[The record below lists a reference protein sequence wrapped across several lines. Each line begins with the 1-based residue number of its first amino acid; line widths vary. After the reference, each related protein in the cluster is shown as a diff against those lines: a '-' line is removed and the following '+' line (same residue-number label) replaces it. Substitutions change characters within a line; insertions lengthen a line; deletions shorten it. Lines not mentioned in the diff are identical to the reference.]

1 MSELN
6 NEIVTA
12 TGIKRNKRTKQN
24 GEGSI
29 YFNKVRKV
37 WTAAFYDIYG
47 KRRVTSFKERDDAV
61 YWIEKQKEAR
71 DRGEGIFPKHP
82 KQTVAEFLQEW
93 LVRRVHQVRPNTY
106 RAYEQTIKHRINP
119 HIGHLN
125 AAKLRPILIEEMIRK
140 LIEADYK
147 AGSIIGV
154 VRVLSK
160 AYNDGV
166 RLDLVPSNPMKKVE
180 VPNLKSVPLP
190 AIPWDEV
197 GKLYKAA
204 ESNPYD
210 LARLVLAAE
219 VGERPGEARGF
230 KWSDLDEVNST
241 IHINRQVIRVKGE
254 GLRFSDTKI
263 PQKFPSYITPRV
275 MKILQSYKRYQQLN
289 KAKWKMDLG
298 LIFPNA
304 KGNMMDET
312 KDKKWFKDLCVEAG
326 IPPRSLYQLRKNC
339 FTQLMSVSDI
349 GTTMAFSGHTQS
361 STLINSYITP
371 ASQAVRDAVL
381 RSEATNPV
389 IRNQGNSGREYA

>member
-1 MSELN
+1 MSS
-6 NEIVTA
+6 VFRA
-12 TGIKRNKRTKQN
+12 GP
-24 GEGSI
+24 
-29 YFNKVRKV
+29 
-37 WTAAFYDIYG
+37 TAAFYDIYG

-125 AAKLRPILIEEMIRK
+125 AAKLRPILIEEMIGK

-204 ESNPYD
+204 ESNPGDQPGVVLMMYATRESRIYAPILLGVLGLHSREKYGVLPVGSHD
-210 LARLVLAAE
+210 LSCHSFPIQKRLATILGQLPATSPVNFEDWFKSAAYIRNWAE
-219 VGERPGEARGF
+219 VPLGSFEELPIGQLAEGKKFLMEIVRGEKKDQIQPAFE
-230 KWSDLDEVNST
+230 SSVDEFS
-241 IHINRQVIRVKGE
+241 NRRRAN
-254 GLRFSDTKI
+254 GLAFDE
-263 PQKFPSYITPRV
+263 F
-275 MKILQSYKRYQQLN
+275 
-289 KAKWKMDLG
+289 AKN
-298 LIFPNA
+298 F
-304 KGNMMDET
+304 
-312 KDKKWFKDLCVEAG
+312 
-326 IPPRSLYQLRKNC
+326 R
-339 FTQLMSVSDI
+339 TQ
-349 GTTMAFSGHTQS
+349 
-361 STLINSYITP
+361 N
-371 ASQAVRDAVL
+371 
-381 RSEATNPV
+381 
-389 IRNQGNSGREYA
+389 